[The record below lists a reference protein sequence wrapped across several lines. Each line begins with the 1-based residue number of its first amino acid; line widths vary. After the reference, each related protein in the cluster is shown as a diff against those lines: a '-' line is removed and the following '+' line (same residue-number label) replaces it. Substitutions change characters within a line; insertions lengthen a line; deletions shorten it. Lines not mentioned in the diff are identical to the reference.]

1 MRKCGNVGHP
11 LPATR
16 YPAPGTR
23 YPVPDGYMLSRMRRA
38 VLLAILGLAVSPL
51 AAQQAPDYDF
61 LIRGGRVIDP
71 KNGVDGVRDVAIKD
85 GKIAAVQAQIPAAR
99 AMKAVDA
106 TGFVVT
112 PGLID
117 IHVHVFPG
125 EKLRDY
131 AGGDWSVYPD
141 GFTLRSCVTT
151 VTDAGTSGWRNFPD
165 FKRRIVDQAKT
176 RVTALLNIVGNGMG
190 SGKIEQNAEDMDGE
204 ATAAM
209 ALQHKGVVVGIKSA
223 HYNGADWKPYEQ
235 AVIAGTKA
243 DIPVMIDFGGNVRAG
258 RTLMDLFTK
267 YLRPGD
273 IFTHMYGGVRGEYDA
288 DAKGPSAAMIA
299 GRKRGILFD
308 VGHGGTSLRY
318 SAAVPMIEA
327 GFVPDSIST
336 DLHTSSMNSAMK
348 DMLNVMGKM
357 MTMGL
362 SLTDV
367 VKMST
372 ANPARQ
378 IKQDTLG
385 HLGVGAAAD
394 VAVLRVDKGRFG
406 YVDFTGG
413 RMEGTQRLTCEMTVR
428 DGKVVYDLNGLIAQ
442 PWDKLP
448 ANSRGGDPKW
458 DNTRGH

>member
-1 MRKCGNVGHP
+1 
-11 LPATR
+11 
-16 YPAPGTR
+16 
-23 YPVPDGYMLSRMRRA
+23 MLSRMRRA
-38 VLLAILGLAVSPL
+38 VLLALLGLAAAPL

-61 LIRGGRVIDP
+61 LIKGGRVIDP

-85 GKIAAVQAQIPAAR
+85 GKIAAVQAQIPVGR

-106 TGFVVT
+106 TGFLVT

-131 AGGDWSVYPD
+131 AGGDWSVFPD

-165 FKRRIVDQAKT
+165 FKRRIVDQSRT

-223 HYNGADWKPYEQ
+223 HYNGGDWKPYEQ

-273 IFTHMYGGVRGEYDA
+273 IFTHMYGGVRGEFDA
-288 DAKGPSAAMIA
+288 EAKGPSAAMIA
-299 GRKRGILFD
+299 GRKRGIIYD
-308 VGHGGTSLRY
+308 VGHGGTSFRY
-318 SAAVPMIEA
+318 SAAMPMIKA

-357 MTMGL
+357 MAMGL

-372 ANPARQ
+372 VNPARQ
-378 IKQDTLG
+378 IKQDALG

-413 RMEGTQRLTCEMTVR
+413 RMEGTQRLGCELTVR
-428 DGKVVYDLNGLIAQ
+428 DGKVVYDLNGLIAD